1 MESQGE
7 RPAMKHQATRW
18 RPVEAG
24 PLKGDESPLILLVR
38 RWIVGRARAD
48 QGDFGQGTPLSSL
61 LGGRGM
67 GGRALLRQYGLV
79 LSFILLC
86 LALTLLSD
94 RFLTPSNLLN
104 VLRQATINGIIAVG
118 MTCVILT
125 AGIDLSV
132 GSTLALS
139 TVVAA
144 SLMQEGLPVALAMA
158 AGLALGTAVGLVNGL
173 IIAQARVP
181 PFVVTLGM
189 MTIGRGLALTY
200 TQGRPITGLPEG
212 FRFIGAGFLGP
223 VPMPIVIFAVVFA
236 SGYFGLTRTVI
247 GESVYALG
255 DNPVAA
261 RLAGIRTSRII
272 MLVYAVSG
280 LLSALAGLILVARLN
295 SAQPTAGLGFEFDA
309 IAAVVVGGTSFA
321 GGEGGLLGTLLGV
334 LIIQVLNNGLNLLNV
349 SPLWEGVV
357 KGVVIALA
365 LLLHRAAK

>member
-1 MESQGE
+1 MS
-7 RPAMKHQATRW
+7 AIA
-18 RPVEAG
+18 
-24 PLKGDESPLILLVR
+24 R
-38 RWIVGRARAD
+38 RFR
-48 QGDFGQGTPLSSL
+48 S
-61 LGGRGM
+61 
-67 GGRALLRQYGLV
+67 RALLRQYGLM

-104 VLRQATINGIIAVG
+104 VLRQATINGIISIG
-118 MTCVILT
+118 MTYVILT

-132 GSTLALS
+132 GSILALS

-144 SLMQEGLPVALAMA
+144 SLMQSGQPVAVAV
-158 AGLALGTAVGLVNGL
+158 AGGLVLGTALGVINGL
-173 IIAQARVP
+173 ITAKARVP

-200 TQGRPITGLPEG
+200 TGGRPVTGLPES
-212 FRFIGAGFLGP
+212 FRFMGAGFLGP
-223 VPMPIVIFAVVFA
+223 VPMPIVIFLVVFA
-236 SGYFGLTRTVI
+236 ISYFVLTRTVT
-247 GESVYALG
+247 GEAIYALG

-261 RLAGIRTSRII
+261 RLAGIRTSWVIT
-272 MLVYAVSG
+272 LVYALSG
-280 LLSALAGLILVARLN
+280 FLSALAGLILVARLN

-321 GGEGGLLGTLLGV
+321 GGEGSLFGTLLGV
-334 LIIQVLNNGLNLLNV
+334 LIIQVINNGLNLLNV